1 MPTPAPTTRWLPTGD
16 LTPVLSDLAMA
27 ERPVGLRPAAK
38 ALRAVRPRLMGSE
51 RVPAPVKRR
60 LEWWRWPVAAV
71 TDDHTPEGLDH
82 ALRTTRWGACVY
94 RVEDNDQPSAQ
105 TVSITFA
112 NGVLANFTLQSCSHR
127 TMRTVRVNGTR
138 GSAWGELRAL
148 DGRLDVADHRTGRV
162 RHEKIPAAYDG
173 HGGGEFPLFRDFLR
187 AIATGTQP
195 SVSAQDSLESH
206 RIAYAAMEAAHSN
219 QTIRL

>member
-1 MPTPAPTTRWLPTGD
+1 

-27 ERPVGLRPAAK
+27 ERPIGLGPGAK
-38 ALRAVRPRLMGSE
+38 VLRAVRPRLMGSE
-51 RVPAPVKRR
+51 RVPAPLKQR

-71 TDDHTPEGLDH
+71 TDDHTSEGLDH
-82 ALRTTRWGACVY
+82 ALRTTRWGECVY

-148 DGRLDVADHRTGRV
+148 DGWLEVADHRTGHV
-162 RHEKIPAAYDG
+162 RREKIPAAYDG
-173 HGGGEFPLFRDFLR
+173 HGGGEAPLFRDFLC
-187 AIATGTQP
+187 AIATGAQP

-206 RIAYAAMEAAHSN
+206 RIAYAAMQAARRHE
-219 QTIRL
+219 TIHL